1 MPCHVPYGAAPAFLR
16 LLLLVLQVSSRGRP
30 VMSVAAAAKKSQ
42 GALVEEALAQYGETT
57 SWNLIDIGINL
68 ADPSFDEVGL
78 HG

>member
-1 MPCHVPYGAAPAFLR
+1 MPCLVAYGVTSVPFR
-16 LLLLVLQVSSRGRP
+16 RISLVLQVASRGRSI
-30 VMSVAAAAKKSQ
+30 MSVAAATKKSQ